1 MYLRKCLV
9 LVYGAMVIP
18 FVGISADNVNVA
30 LHKPVIASSQQK
42 EFPASNV
49 TDGVISRNSSWT
61 SAKGA
66 RTPKG
71 LPVAGSELY
80 VTIGMV
86 PDQMSFVLFSPDNVR
101 VILRILSRYEKSS
114 YHSPLLQS
122 IQKLFR
128 ILRMRPVVC

>member
-49 TDGVISRNSSWT
+49 TDGIISRKSSWT

-66 RTPKG
+66 RTPHMLDLNLQKYYDIDRIVIYTSSRLLG
-71 LPVAGSELY
+71 DEKLQNS
-80 VTIGMV
+80 
-86 PDQMSFVLFSPDNVR
+86 VLGR
-101 VILRILSRYEKSS
+101 C
-114 YHSPLLQS
+114 
-122 IQKLFR
+122 KLDR
-128 ILRMRPVVC
+128 LA

>member
-66 RTPKG
+66 RTPHMLDLNLQKYYDIG
-71 LPVAGSELY
+71 TARALACSWLRLVCSKMASRSWLP
-80 VTIGMV
+80 MV
-86 PDQMSFVLFSPDNVR
+86 
-101 VILRILSRYEKSS
+101 
-114 YHSPLLQS
+114 
-122 IQKLFR
+122 
-128 ILRMRPVVC
+128 

>member
-49 TDGVISRNSSWT
+49 TDGVRVLLPGQVPKVLVPRIFWILNCKNIMIST
-61 SAKGA
+61 G
-66 RTPKG
+66 
-71 LPVAGSELY
+71 
-80 VTIGMV
+80 
-86 PDQMSFVLFSPDNVR
+86 
-101 VILRILSRYEKSS
+101 
-114 YHSPLLQS
+114 
-122 IQKLFR
+122 
-128 ILRMRPVVC
+128 

>member
-49 TDGVISRNSSWT
+49 TDGVISRTSSWT

-66 RTPKG
+66 RTPHILDLK
-71 LPVAGSELY
+71 LQKYYDVKFMLKK
-80 VTIGMV
+80 VNINLH
-86 PDQMSFVLFSPDNVR
+86 QQVLF
-101 VILRILSRYEKSS
+101 EFCQW
-114 YHSPLLQS
+114 LL
-122 IQKLFR
+122 L
-128 ILRMRPVVC
+128 P

>member
-49 TDGVISRNSSWT
+49 TDGIISRKSSWT

-66 RTPKG
+66 RTPHILDLNLQKYYEEFCKIIDRN
-71 LPVAGSELY
+71 SE
-80 VTIGMV
+80 
-86 PDQMSFVLFSPDNVR
+86 S
-101 VILRILSRYEKSS
+101 
-114 YHSPLLQS
+114 
-122 IQKLFR
+122 
-128 ILRMRPVVC
+128 

>member
-49 TDGVISRNSSWT
+49 TDGVISRTSSWT

-66 RTPKG
+66 RTPHILDLKLQKYYDIDRIVIYTGIPEPEKTEQEKG
-71 LPVAGSELY
+71 QAPGFWA
-80 VTIGMV
+80 MKN
-86 PDQMSFVLFSPDNVR
+86 F
-101 VILRILSRYEKSS
+101 K
-114 YHSPLLQS
+114 
-122 IQKLFR
+122 IQ
-128 ILRMRPVVC
+128 

>member
-66 RTPKG
+66 RTPHILDLNLQKYYDIDRI
-71 LPVAGSELY
+71 V
-80 VTIGMV
+80 IGKNGTRERTSSRLLG
-86 PDQMSFVLFSPDNVR
+86 DEKLQNSVLGRCQLDR
-101 VILRILSRYEKSS
+101 LA
-114 YHSPLLQS
+114 
-122 IQKLFR
+122 
-128 ILRMRPVVC
+128 